1 MRRFLIILSF
11 AALAAILPAAAFGF
25 PKDGQDCAKCHTLNA
40 EQAKKVISE
49 MIPDVK
55 ILMVEKGPVKGFWEV
70 GVESGGRKGI
80 IYLDY
85 SQKYAILGNLFQIKT
100 KQNLTQE
107 SFLKISRVDFSSIPL
122 GDALVMGD
130 KDAKHKVVVFDD
142 PD

>member
-1 MRRFLIILSF
+1 MRKTVLILSLMT
-11 AALAAILPAAAFGF
+11 LAAMLPAEAYAF

-40 EQAKKVISE
+40 EQAKKVISG

-55 ILMVEKGPVKGFWEV
+55 ILMVEKGPLKGFWEV

-80 IYLDY
+80 VYIDY
-85 SQKYAILGNLFQIKT
+85 SQKYAFLGNLFQIKT
-100 KQNLTQE
+100 RQNLTQE

-122 GDALVMGD
+122 GDAIVMGD